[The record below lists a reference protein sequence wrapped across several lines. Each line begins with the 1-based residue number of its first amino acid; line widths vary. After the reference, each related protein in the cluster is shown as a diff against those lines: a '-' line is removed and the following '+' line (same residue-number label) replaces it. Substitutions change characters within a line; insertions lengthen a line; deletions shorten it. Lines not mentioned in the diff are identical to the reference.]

1 MRRTFLITNWYE
13 YEDCAMTIMFSDI
26 KPTKAE
32 AFAYLVHDLGLEGF
46 DIHEGMTCTEEY
58 IDNNKE
64 KRTK

>member
-1 MRRTFLITNWYE
+1 
-13 YEDCAMTIMFSDI
+13 MTIMFSDI